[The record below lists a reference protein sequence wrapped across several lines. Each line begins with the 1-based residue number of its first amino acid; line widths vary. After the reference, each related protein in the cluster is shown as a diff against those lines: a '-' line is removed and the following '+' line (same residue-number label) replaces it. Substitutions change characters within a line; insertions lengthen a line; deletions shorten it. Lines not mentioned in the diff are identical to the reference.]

1 MEAHAS
7 RTTSTGLERH
17 IAIAEV
23 LRYIQR
29 RQNEDGG
36 YSFAQGAESSAAD
49 TYYGIQALKHSGPQA
64 EPKNVTKTIDF
75 MTRLQHEDGSFDS
88 INVAYYVVRTLD
100 ELRAK
105 PHRPFKDFV
114 LSLQATHGGFGVLE
128 ADIESPS
135 ELEATYLSLALLRLV
150 EHNLSF
156 AKTKDI
162 ILAGQN
168 SNGSFGTS
176 GYSRAGATYHA
187 LASLSLLGFD
197 VRTLRDTE
205 EWVRSCEIP
214 SGGFRTNPESR
225 DPYIIMDDIY
235 FGVKCLHV
243 LGKNCRFPSQTLNLI
258 ARFQNM
264 NGGFRRSIF
273 MGISTFESTWHAISA
288 CSIILARSE

>member
-7 RTTSTGLERH
+7 GTSLTGRERS
-17 IAIAEV
+17 IGIAEV
-23 LRYIQR
+23 LRYIR
-29 RQNEDGG
+29 KRQNEDGG
-36 YSFAQGAESSAAD
+36 YSFARGAESSAAD
-49 TYYGIQALKHSGPQA
+49 TYYGIQVLKMLGA
-64 EPKNVTKTIDF
+64 EPRNLVKTIDF
-75 MTRLQHEDGSFDS
+75 MKSLQHEDGSFDS
-88 INVAYYVVRTLD
+88 ISVAYYVVRTLD

-135 ELEATYLSLALLRLV
+135 ELEGTYLSLELLRPV

-168 SNGSFGTS
+168 PDGSFGRS
-176 GYSRAGATYHA
+176 GYSRLGATYHA

-197 VRTLRDTE
+197 VRTLRDAE

-214 SGGFRTNPESR
+214 SGGFRTSPESF
-225 DPYIIMDDIY
+225 DPYFIMDDIY
-235 FGVKCLHV
+235 FGVECLDV
-243 LGKNCRFPSQTLNLI
+243 LGKNCRFPSQTLDL
-258 ARFQNM
+258 AGKFQNE

-273 MGISTFESTWHAISA
+273 LGISTFESTWHAISA
-288 CSIILARSE
+288 CSTILARPE